1 MVVILLT
8 VKYNNAIMTAC
19 FKTCFEGLRTA
30 FLNVNHH
37 LSLIQNI
44 ECLFDVAAAA

>member
-19 FKTCFEGLRTA
+19 FKTCEGLRTA

-44 ECLFDVAAAA
+44 RCLFDVAAA